1 MILPSDNGLGTALCA
16 VAVVAYCTPLFWQ
29 KLGTAPNM
37 EAPAGTLL
45 RLAIVGWV
53 CHGLLLLLGWAGGAP
68 KFGFAPA
75 LSATTWLALLIY
87 GVETHIYPQMP
98 MRWAFCAAAAMAV
111 VLAAFYPGRL
121 LHPGETF
128 LMPFHWALGIAAYGL
143 FAVAVAHAGWMA
155 RAEGHVR
162 LADGNTSPVPL
173 LTLERL
179 TFRFV
184 EVGFLLLSA
193 TLIVAFL
200 LDDPLAR
207 SSGRWGHKPVFSVLS
222 WLTFAVLLLGR
233 HHFGWRGKRA
243 QRMLYLGAG
252 LLLLA
257 YIGSRFVLEVVLR
270 RPG

>member
-1 MILPSDNGLGTALCA
+1 MILPSDSGLETALCA

-111 VLAAFYPGRL
+111 VLAAVYPGRL